1 MSGQFH
7 ANDDKSP
14 LLGLLNCV
22 VCKETMRLEASAP
35 DAEDKDI
42 LQYRC
47 ERCERELSGCDSTA
61 EVEMQRA
68 EGEDECLNSSLACWR
83 S

>member
-7 ANDDKSP
+7 VNDDQSP
-14 LLGLLNCV
+14 LIGLLNCI

-35 DAEDKDI
+35 DAEGKDI

-47 ERCERELSGCDSTA
+47 ERCERIERVRLLRGSRDAAS
-61 EVEMQRA
+61 
-68 EGEDECLNSSLACWR
+68 
-83 S
+83 

>member
-47 ERCERELSGCDSTA
+47 ERCGRIERVRLF
-61 EVEMQRA
+61 R
-68 EGEDECLNSSLACWR
+68 R
-83 S
+83 SRDAAGPKGS